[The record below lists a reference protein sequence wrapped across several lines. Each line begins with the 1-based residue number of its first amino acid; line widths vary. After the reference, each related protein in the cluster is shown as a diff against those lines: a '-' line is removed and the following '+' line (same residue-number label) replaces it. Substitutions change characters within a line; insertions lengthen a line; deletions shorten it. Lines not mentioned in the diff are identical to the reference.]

1 MAAISLSP
9 TPVVLSAAMSNTARR
24 MPLQN
29 NQNVVNSPIRNAS
42 TMAAAKQKRSFANI
56 QREEAYAQPP
66 PAKKQMLE
74 TGIPRPLNSPSKRT
88 AKTQAPSVTRRNAST
103 YEARLARERS
113 VHHQAESTTSRYTE
127 KDLEEIRQW
136 KEHHR
141 GRFPKM
147 VFYFDNLP
155 VDLRA
160 RLTRQIEKLGA
171 VRNWPPLCWKRSWD

>member
-1 MAAISLSP
+1 MAAVSLSP
-9 TPVVLSAAMSNTARR
+9 TPVALSAAMSNTARR

-29 NQNVVNSPIRNAS
+29 TQNVVNSPIRNPSA
-42 TMAAAKQKRSFANI
+42 MAAAKQKRSFANI
-56 QREEAYAQPP
+56 QREAAYAQPP
-66 PAKKQMLE
+66 PSKKQMLE
-74 TGIPRPLNSPSKRT
+74 TGIPRPSNSPSKRT
-88 AKTQAPSVTRRNAST
+88 ARTQATTTTRRNART

-113 VHHQAESTTSRYTE
+113 VHHHQAEATRYTE

-155 VDLRA
+155 VDLRT

-171 VRNWPPLCWKRSWD
+171 VRNWPPLC